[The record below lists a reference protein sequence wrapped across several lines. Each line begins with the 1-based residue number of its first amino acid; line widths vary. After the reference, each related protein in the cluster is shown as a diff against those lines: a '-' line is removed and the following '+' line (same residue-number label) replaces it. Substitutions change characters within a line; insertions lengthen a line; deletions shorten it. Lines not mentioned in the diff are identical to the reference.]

1 MFHRPLTFEQ
11 RSPELRWDV
20 LGASSSDI
28 DPETCQLSRK
38 LGWDPDLVWHRHKDQ
53 TKWIFAPGDGSPETA
68 IDLDI
73 GR

>member
-38 LGWDPDLVWHRHKDQ
+38 LGWDPDLVWRKGQ
-53 TKWIFAPGDGSPETA
+53 TKWIFAPGDGSADAT
-68 IDLDI
+68 IDLDT
-73 GR
+73 GG